1 MYQKGQGNKGYSGY
15 NIQEATRKLAVS
27 TAFRSLKLRDPD
39 RPDEE
44 ERMRGLAIAVA
55 LFLELDDTD
64 IGRFERMLDEYVDM
78 RKDIDTIFRNPLDY
92 E

>member
-1 MYQKGQGNKGYSGY
+1 MYQKGQGNNGYSNY

-27 TAFRSLKLRDPD
+27 TAFRSLYLKNPD

-44 ERMRGLAIAVA
+44 EKMRGLAIAVA
-55 LFLELDDTD
+55 LFLELDKAD
-64 IGRFERMLDEYVDM
+64 INRFIAMLQDYVDM
-78 RKDIDTIFRNPLDY
+78 RYGTKSVFRKPVSY